1 MIQSFFGVL
10 LTSFVMS
17 LAAIFCCSTVALGC
31 RLMFLRRGSMCFN
44 YMVVFAHGNTPLGMP
59 RDAGSSLEVD
69 ARGWPSALMAF
80 SISFDVILTIFP
92 LQ

>member
-1 MIQSFFGVL
+1 MIQSFFGML
-10 LTSFVMS
+10 LASLVMS
-17 LAAIFCCSTVALGC
+17 IAAVFCRGAVTLGC
-31 RLMFLRRGSMCFN
+31 RFMFLRRGSMCFN